1 METNNPQSHLNL
13 NMNNSRHLLMVRLL
27 MIFLFLLFVFWVFFF
42 FVLFYII
49 QVLDNGMNYFNNR
62 KRGGMLKI

>member
-1 METNNPQSHLNL
+1 
-13 NMNNSRHLLMVRLL
+13 
-27 MIFLFLLFVFWVFFF
+27 MIFLFLLLFSGFFFF